1 MNQWE
6 VFVMD
11 MSELAEGKDLELTIR
26 TLNPGIHKYTYRRVK
41 CKVSRDLK
49 QFEDQ
54 LQVRLGRGQL
64 SDKRFSIKV
73 IEEVQRIPEKYLQA

>member
-11 MSELAEGKDLELTIR
+11 VAELAEGQDLELTIR
-26 TLNPGIHKYTYRRVK
+26 TLNAGLPKYTYKRVRAQL
-41 CKVSRDLK
+41 SSDLK
-49 QFEDQ
+49 KHADQ

-64 SDKRFSIKV
+64 SNSRCSIKV
-73 IEEVQRIPEKYLQA
+73 LGEVQGMPAKYL

>member
-11 MSELAEGKDLELTIR
+11 MSELAEGKDIELSIR
-26 TLNPGIHKYTYRRVK
+26 TLNPGLQKYTYKRVRAQ
-41 CKVSRDLK
+41 VSASLDK
-49 QFEDQ
+49 FADQ

-64 SDKRFSIKV
+64 SPAKYSIKV
-73 IEEVQRIPEKYLQA
+73 IEELQRMPAKYA